1 MVMHTPGHLTAHQRV
16 RQGTGGSF
24 PYQFPAES
32 FMRSHVWPLVCLLLI
47 SGWIGA
53 APAPAADKGP
63 TASDRK
69 WFDARAANRSGREG
83 MYKGAAAD
91 RVERAKKAS
100 VVALELTKKAA
111 ELRVPGQNET
121 FARIVGFIERL
132 DPAQVEGVK
141 TAVAAL
147 PAEPAMADPKVVKA
161 WDSFFKSKR
170 VALTKPTEVLG
181 QKALDVSVT
190 DIAYDCLQQVLTY
203 DPDHASLRKALNQT
217 KVDGRYYGPK
227 DMEFVKA
234 GLRWDAKL
242 GWVIAKDAARYETG
256 DYFDLQSK
264 SWTTVDAA
272 NTMRAEAAKQW
283 IIQTEHLE
291 IRGTAKLTDLVDAAN
306 KLEAFY
312 SQIFASYSLFFSKG
326 QGDVKLIFGLLDHP
340 RLVIN
345 IAKDPTAYKASLPSG
360 VPAGFSA
367 GMWIP
372 AVSASF
378 FYAGPMMV
386 MYHEFTH
393 QILDVFS
400 SGSRADVWAIEGI
413 AVYTQAPTF
422 VDGELTLGVLAKN
435 GMVRNHFMRLAGGNA
450 MSLDQLMALNHA
462 SWSGAADPGPQY
474 AAAGALAQFCME
486 ADKRR
491 YRSDYVEFIR
501 DSYLGQT
508 QNHTLWDY
516 LGMTR
521 EDFVAAYKAWEKT
534 TGASLAAP
542 GTAD

>member
-1 MVMHTPGHLTAHQRV
+1 
-16 RQGTGGSF
+16 
-24 PYQFPAES
+24 
-32 FMRSHVWPLVCLLLI
+32 MRCQVWPLLCLLLV
-47 SGWIGA
+47 SFCGNA
-53 APAPAADKGP
+53 SVAHAADKGP
-63 TASDRK
+63 SAADKK
-69 WFDARAANRSGREG
+69 WFDARAANRTGRES

-91 RVERAKKAS
+91 RVERAKKS
-100 VVALELTKKAA
+100 TVVALELTKKAA
-111 ELRVPGQNET
+111 EQRVPGQNEVFT
-121 FARIVGFIERL
+121 HIVEFIERL
-132 DPAQVEGVK
+132 DPTQVEAVK
-141 TAVAAL
+141 AAVAAL
-147 PAEPAMADPKVVKA
+147 PAEPAMADPKVAKA
-161 WDSFFKSKR
+161 WETFFKSKR
-170 VALTKPTEVLG
+170 PALTKPTEILG
-181 QKALDVSVT
+181 QKALDLSVT

-227 DMEFVKA
+227 DMELVKA
-234 GLRWDAKL
+234 GLRWDTKL
-242 GWVIAKDAARYETG
+242 GWIIAKDAARYENG

-264 SWTTVDAA
+264 AWTTLEAA
-272 NTMRAEAAKQW
+272 NTLHAAAAKQW
-283 IIQTEHLE
+283 IVQTGHLE
-291 IRGTAKLTDLVDAAN
+291 LRGTAKLAELVDAAN

-312 SQIFASYSLFFSKG
+312 SQVFASYSLFFSKG

-345 IAKDPTAYKASLPSG
+345 IAKDPEAYKASLPSG

-372 AVSASF
+372 AVGASF

-400 SGSRADVWAIEGI
+400 SGSQASVWAIEGI
-413 AVYTQAPTF
+413 AVYTQAPTYA
-422 VDGELTLGVLAKN
+422 DGELKLGELAKN
-435 GMVRNHFMRLAGGNA
+435 GMVRNHFMRLTAGNA
-450 MSLDQLMALNHA
+450 MTLDQLMALTHA
-462 SWSGAADPGPQY
+462 TWSATADPGPQY

-486 ADKRR
+486 ADNRR

-521 EDFVAAYKAWEKT
+521 DDFIYAYKAWEKA
-534 TGASLAAP
+534 TGVLLAA
-542 GTAD
+542 GGKAGVQ